1 MQNSL
6 RTIHGFETR
15 SETRFRLSA
24 IGIEITTGF
33 EAPLKTPTEEFLV
46 KYWSIVENMFKI
58 ISHPYPVNA

>member
-24 IGIEITTGF
+24 IGIEIATGF

-46 KYWSIVENMFKI
+46 KY
-58 ISHPYPVNA
+58 